1 MLDPVTG
8 LGLQG
13 YERRPVHLRVPE
25 QLQHRADCSGQIQ
38 IHRSPTR
45 KPPISVVHM
54 MLIAHWPPLVQARQM
69 SIRHV
74 VIMTI
79 ASLLVSLALSSPL
92 MMVTKLEVMD
102 NMFDKE
108 TSWCYEVKDIMHGVW
123 KSFEVQ

>member
-54 MLIAHWPPLVQARQM
+54 MLIAHYSLAPACSGQTDVHQTCCHHDHRLPAGLPGPLQPPDDGDQARGHGQ
-69 SIRHV
+69 HV
-74 VIMTI
+74 
-79 ASLLVSLALSSPL
+79 
-92 MMVTKLEVMD
+92 
-102 NMFDKE
+102 
-108 TSWCYEVKDIMHGVW
+108 
-123 KSFEVQ
+123 

>member
-45 KPPISVVHM
+45 KPPISVAHM
-54 MLIAHWPPLVQARQM
+54 ILIPHCPLVQARQM

-102 NMFDKE
+102 SMFDKE
-108 TSWCYEVKDIMHGVW
+108 TSWCYEVKDIMHCIW